1 VRSARL
7 DAHASARPAD
17 VREAVEDGHAEEATE
32 PPPRPRRG
40 VDPVLLA
47 ALAVGF
53 VLRAGWCVYATRRP
67 ETFGDP
73 FAYLN
78 HAEDIARGD
87 GYRTF
92 FVGAPTA
99 YYPVGY
105 PALLGGALWMARGV
119 SDAVTTTGVASVV
132 NIAAGLATIVLVYAI
147 ACAVA
152 SQRVARIAAVVVAVF
167 PGLVLYSAT
176 AHYESVLAAL
186 VAVVTWLAL
195 GRAGEIVPPWPRL
208 VALGAALGVA
218 TLVRPIVAPFGLV
231 LLVVWRRVG
240 WRRSVGAVAVVAAVA
255 AVVLIPWS
263 VRSTRAMGG
272 LVLVST
278 NTGDNLC
285 IGHAPFSKG
294 HYHGLEET
302 CWQGFDDVPSDRLE
316 LERDRENTRRAL
328 AFARDHP
335 RREVVLL
342 VRKAYYLVEHDHEGV
357 LAVESYGAEPFLG
370 AAQRTALRAGADLFW
385 YAVAVAAAVG
395 GWIAWHRRD
404 VPSRVVIGFV
414 AVLLGAPLA
423 FFGGAR
429 FHVPAA
435 PLLALLAAVAVDRAI
450 AVTATT
456 RLTARRPGVP
466 A

>member
-1 VRSARL
+1 VILPGSPSSVAGSASL
-7 DAHASARPAD
+7 AS
-17 VREAVEDGHAEEATE
+17 DGE
-32 PPPRPRRG
+32 RPRRRI
-40 VDPVLLA
+40 DPVLLA
-47 ALAVGF
+47 ALAAGF
-53 VLRAGWCVYATRRP
+53 VLRAAWCVYAARRP
-67 ETFGDP
+67 AAFGDP

-105 PALLGGALWMARGV
+105 PALLGGALWSARGV
-119 SDAVTTTGVASVV
+119 SGAVTTTGVAAAL
-132 NIAAGLATIVLVYAI
+132 NIGAGLATIALVHVI
-147 ACAVA
+147 GRIVA
-152 SQRVARIAAVVVAVF
+152 SERVARIGAVVVAVF

-186 VAVVTWLAL
+186 VALVTWLAL
-195 GRAGEIVPPWPRL
+195 GRAGEIVPPSPRL

-240 WRRSVGAVAVVAAVA
+240 WRRSLAAVAVVAAVA
-255 AVVLIPWS
+255 AVVLVPWS
-263 VRSTRAMGG
+263 LRSTHAMGG

-285 IGHAPFSKG
+285 IGHAPFSLG

-302 CWQGFDDVPSDRLE
+302 CWQGFDDVPADRLE
-316 LERDRENTRRAL
+316 VERDRENTRRAL

-342 VRKAYYLVEHDHEGV
+342 FRKAYYLVEHDHEGV

-370 AAQRTALRAGADLFW
+370 SAERTVLRATADLFW
-385 YAVAVAAAVG
+385 YGVAVAAVIG
-395 GWIAWHRRD
+395 GWIAWRRRD
-404 VPSRVVIGFV
+404 PQSRVVIGFV

-429 FHVPAA
+429 FHVPAV

-450 AVTATT
+450 AATGTTGSTSRVTS
-456 RLTARRPGVP
+456 RRPEVP

>member
-1 VRSARL
+1 MTAPASPSTATG
-7 DAHASARPAD
+7 DASLEAD
-17 VREAVEDGHAEEATE
+17 SERQWS
-32 PPPRPRRG
+32 RI
-40 VDPVLLA
+40 DPVLLA

-53 VLRAGWCVYATRRP
+53 ALRLAWCIYATRRP

-92 FVGAPTA
+92 FVGVPTA

-105 PALLGGALWMARGV
+105 PALLGGALWFV
-119 SDAVTTTGVASVV
+119 HGVADAATTSGIAAAV
-132 NIAAGLATIVLVYAI
+132 NIAAGLGTIVLVHAMGR
-147 ACAVA
+147 AVA
-152 SQRVARIAAVVVAVF
+152 GERVARIAALIVAVF
-167 PGLVLYSAT
+167 PGLVLYSAA

-186 VAVVTWLAL
+186 VALVAWLAV
-195 GRAGEIVPPWPRL
+195 GRGVDVVPSWPRL
-208 VALGAALGVA
+208 VALGAALGAA

-231 LLVVWRRVG
+231 LLIVWRRVG
-240 WRRSVGAVAVVAAVA
+240 WRRSLAATAVVAAVA
-255 AVVLIPWS
+255 AVVLVPWS
-263 VRSTRAMGG
+263 VRSTRAMGD

-285 IGHAPFSKG
+285 IGHSSFSRG

-302 CWQGFDDVPSDRLE
+302 CWQGFDDLPADRLE
-316 LERDRENTRRAL
+316 VERDQENTRRAL
-328 AFARDHP
+328 IFARDHP

-342 VRKAYYLVEHDHEGV
+342 FRKAYYLVEHDHEGL
-357 LAVESYGAEPFLG
+357 LAVESYGAEPFLDSAVRSTLRV
-370 AAQRTALRAGADLFW
+370 AADVFW
-385 YAVAVAAAVG
+385 YAVAGAAAVG
-395 GWIAWHRRD
+395 GWLAWRRHD
-404 VPSRVVIGFV
+404 VPSRIVIGFV
-414 AVLLGAPLA
+414 AVLLGTPLL

-435 PLLALLAAVAVDRAI
+435 PLIALLAAIAFDRL
-450 AVTATT
+450 V
-456 RLTARRPGVP
+456 RRRRPAVP